1 MNNYRPTSNLQSAS
15 LLSAQRVK
23 NSLNDLWNLSHVV
36 IYSMVVMTTLI
47 FIVAKPRTCIRYF
60 RSTNVNLKQTDRPFC
75 LLSWRADILE
85 GIKRNPPKSHC
96 KAQGWAQTLK
106 SALWLSEL
114 AHHNCKYQTH
124 ISVAVPKSAGHL
136 TDFMS
141 GPAAVTP
148 VCTRSLRLLFGWKL
162 FWSPFPQLYSR
173 ITTSRRKIQWF
184 WAKLCVSSLP

>member
-1 MNNYRPTSNLQSAS
+1 MLHFSA
-15 LLSAQRVK
+15 LRVK
-23 NSLNDLWNLSHVV
+23 SSLNDLWNLSRVV

-47 FIVAKPRTCIRYF
+47 FIVAKPKTCIRYF
-60 RSTNVNLKQTDRPFC
+60 RSTNVALSFVLKYTKEPQTNRCPVC

-96 KAQGWAQTLK
+96 KAQGWVQTLK
-106 SALWLSEL
+106 SALWLREL

-141 GPAAVTP
+141 GPAAV
-148 VCTRSLRLLFGWKL
+148 CTRSLGLLFGWKL
-162 FWSPFPQLYSR
+162 FWSLFPQLYLR
-173 ITTSRRKIQWF
+173 VTTSRHKIQWF
-184 WAKLCVSSLP
+184 WAKLCASS